1 MSNKRNPK
9 DLYLYFYEYFLSKY
23 NANLRKT
30 KGVYYTP
37 QPVVSFI
44 VSSLMKYLK
53 KFKLRHGLANK
64 DKVTVL
70 DFAVGTGT
78 FLLEV
83 IRTIILKEI
92 KKESGRQE
100 DYINFHILKN
110 IYGFEYLMA
119 PYAKHTLN

>member
-53 KFKLRHGLANK
+53 K
-64 DKVTVL
+64 
-70 DFAVGTGT
+70 
-78 FLLEV
+78 
-83 IRTIILKEI
+83 I
-92 KKESGRQE
+92 
-100 DYINFHILKN
+100 
-110 IYGFEYLMA
+110 
-119 PYAKHTLN
+119 